1 MKHDEVLKRLETIRD
16 WTQIILDDCYTA
28 QRDLDEMMTC
38 LNSMIDEKDFYDCIN
53 AGIKE
58 NGEW

>member
-16 WTQIILDDCYTA
+16 WTQIILDDCYAA